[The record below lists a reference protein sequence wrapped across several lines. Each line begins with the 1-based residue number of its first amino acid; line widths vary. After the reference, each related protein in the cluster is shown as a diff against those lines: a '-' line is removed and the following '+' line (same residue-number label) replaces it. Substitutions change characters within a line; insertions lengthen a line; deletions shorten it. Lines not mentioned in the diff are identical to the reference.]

1 MPKYYEIDEAAAR
14 RAKEANSFYSYVEGS
29 ATASYRREVDRAV
42 EIAERQKSRVSPE
55 YHDRID
61 GLLDAYARRLAAN
74 YNHRYSIDARVP
86 SVMVAGPAKFPV
98 KAKEKQNAARD
109 SNMAEYQEIQGLL
122 DKITSCGMG
131 GVMSDDPAALDKLR
145 AKLKKLEDL
154 QAKMKAVNAYY
165 RKHKTLEGCPDLT
178 TGEIQAISAEMK
190 NSWRSNPVPFEAYEL
205 TNNNATIKRTRDR
218 VAALEAEAA
227 RAAAGGTEDYEGKGY
242 TLRENTDI
250 CRIQFI
256 FDGKP
261 DDDVRSLLKSHGFK
275 WSPREGAWQRLLNDN
290 ARSAAACIA
299 QAIDNAASDA

>member
-29 ATASYRREVDRAV
+29 ATAAYRREVDRAA

-205 TNNNATIKRTRDR
+205 TNNNATIKRTRER

-290 ARSAAACIA
+290 ARSAAARIA
-299 QAIDNAASDA
+299 QAIDNM

>member
-29 ATASYRREVDRAV
+29 ATAAYRREVDRAA

-61 GLLDAYARRLAAN
+61 ELLDAYARRLAAN

-154 QAKMKAVNAYY
+154 QAKMKAANAYY

-178 TGEIQAISAEMK
+178 TGEIQTISAEMK

-205 TNNNATIKRTRDR
+205 TNNNATMKRTRDR
-218 VAALEAEAA
+218 VAALETEAA
-227 RAAAGGTEDYEGKGY
+227 RAAAGGTEDYEGRGY

-256 FDGKP
+256 FDSKP
-261 DDDVRSLLKSHGFK
+261 DDDVRSLLKSNGFK
-275 WSPREGAWQRLLNDN
+275 WSPREGAWQRLLNDT

-299 QAIDNAASDA
+299 RAIHNM

>member
-29 ATASYRREVDRAV
+29 ATAAYRREVDRAT

-154 QAKMKAVNAYY
+154 QAKMKAANAYY

-178 TGEIQAISAEMK
+178 TGEIQAISADMK
-190 NSWRSNPVPFEAYEL
+190 NSWRSNPGPFEAYEL
-205 TNNNATIKRTRDR
+205 TNNNATIKRTRER

-290 ARSAAACIA
+290 ARSAAASIA
-299 QAIDNAASDA
+299 QAIDNM

>member
-29 ATASYRREVDRAV
+29 ATAAYRREVDRAA

-74 YNHRYSIDARVP
+74 YNHRNSIDARVP

-154 QAKMKAVNAYY
+154 QAKMKSINAYM
-165 RKHKTLEGCPDLT
+165 RKHKTLEGFPDLT
-178 TGEIQAISAEMK
+178 QEEIKRYMAQGFDGFPSYA
-190 NSWRSNPVPFEAYEL
+190 L

-218 VAALEAEAA
+218 IAALEAEAA
-227 RAAAGGTEDYEGKGY
+227 RAAAGGTEDHEGKGY

-261 DDDVRSLLKSHGFK
+261 DDDVRSLLKNHGFK

-290 ARSAAACIA
+290 ARSAAASIA
-299 QAIDNAASDA
+299 QASDNM

>member
-29 ATASYRREVDRAV
+29 ATAAYRREVDRAV

-190 NSWRSNPVPFEAYEL
+190 NSWRSNPAPFEAYEL
-205 TNNNATIKRTRDR
+205 TNNNATIKRTRER

-290 ARSAAACIA
+290 ARSAAARIA
-299 QAIDNAASDA
+299 RAIDNM

>member
-29 ATASYRREVDRAV
+29 ATAAYRREVDRAA

-205 TNNNATIKRTRDR
+205 TNNNATIKRTRER

-275 WSPREGAWQRLLNDN
+275 RSPREGAWQRLLNDN
-290 ARSAAACIA
+290 ARSAAARIA
-299 QAIDNAASDA
+299 QAIDNM

>member
-29 ATASYRREVDRAV
+29 ATAAYRREVDRAA

-122 DKITSCGMG
+122 DKITYCGMG

-154 QAKMKAVNAYY
+154 QAKMKAANAYY

-190 NSWRSNPVPFEAYEL
+190 SSWRSNPVPFEAYEL
-205 TNNNATIKRTRDR
+205 TNNNATIKRTRER

-290 ARSAAACIA
+290 ARSAAARIA
-299 QAIDNAASDA
+299 RAIDNM

>member
-29 ATASYRREVDRAV
+29 ATAAYRREVDRAA

-190 NSWRSNPVPFEAYEL
+190 NSWRSNPAPFEAYEL
-205 TNNNATIKRTRDR
+205 TNNNATIKRTRER

-242 TLRENTDI
+242 TIRENTDI

-290 ARSAAACIA
+290 ARSAAARIA
-299 QAIDNAASDA
+299 QAIDSM

>member
-29 ATASYRREVDRAV
+29 ATAAYRREVDRAA

-98 KAKEKQNAARD
+98 KEKEKQNAARD

-154 QAKMKAVNAYY
+154 QAKMKAANAYY

-205 TNNNATIKRTRDR
+205 SNNNATIKRTRER
-218 VAALEAEAA
+218 IAALEAEAE
-227 RAAAGGTEDYEGKGY
+227 RAAAGGAEDYEGKGY

-299 QAIDNAASDA
+299 QAIDNM

>member
-29 ATASYRREVDRAV
+29 ATAAYRREVDRAA

-154 QAKMKAVNAYY
+154 QAKMKAANAYY

-205 TNNNATIKRTRDR
+205 TNNNATIKRTRER
-218 VAALEAEAA
+218 VAALEEEAA
-227 RAAAGGTEDYEGKGY
+227 RAAAGGTEDYEGKSY

-290 ARSAAACIA
+290 ARSAAARIA
-299 QAIDNAASDA
+299 QAIDNM

>member
-29 ATASYRREVDRAV
+29 ATAAYRREVDRAA
-42 EIAERQKSRVSPE
+42 EIAERQKSRVSSE

-109 SNMAEYQEIQGLL
+109 SNMAEYQEIQSLL

-190 NSWRSNPVPFEAYEL
+190 NSWRSNPAPFEAYEL
-205 TNNNATIKRTRDR
+205 TNNNATIKRTRER

-227 RAAAGGTEDYEGKGY
+227 RAVAGGTEDYEGKGY

-290 ARSAAACIA
+290 ARSAAARIA
-299 QAIDNAASDA
+299 QAIDNM

>member
-29 ATASYRREVDRAV
+29 ATAAYRREVDRAA

-122 DKITSCGMG
+122 DKITSCGRG

-190 NSWRSNPVPFEAYEL
+190 NSWRSNPAPFEAYEL
-205 TNNNATIKRTRDR
+205 TNNNATIKRTRER

-299 QAIDNAASDA
+299 RAIDNM

>member
-29 ATASYRREVDRAV
+29 ATAAYRREVDRAV

-131 GVMSDDPAALDKLR
+131 GVMGDDPAALDKLR

-154 QAKMKAVNAYY
+154 QAKMKVVNAYY
-165 RKHKTLEGCPDLT
+165 RKHKTLEGCSDLT
-178 TGEIQAISAEMK
+178 TGEIQVISAEMK
-190 NSWRSNPVPFEAYEL
+190 SSWRSNPAPFEAYEL
-205 TNNNATIKRTRDR
+205 TNNNATIKRTRER

-242 TLRENTDI
+242 TLRENTDL

-290 ARSAAACIA
+290 ARSAAARIA
-299 QAIDNAASDA
+299 QAIDNM

>member
-1 MPKYYEIDEAAAR
+1 
-14 RAKEANSFYSYVEGS
+14 
-29 ATASYRREVDRAV
+29 
-42 EIAERQKSRVSPE
+42 
-55 YHDRID
+55 
-61 GLLDAYARRLAAN
+61 
-74 YNHRYSIDARVP
+74 
-86 SVMVAGPAKFPV
+86 MVAGPAKFPV

-190 NSWRSNPVPFEAYEL
+190 NSWRSNPAPFEAYEL
-205 TNNNATIKRTRDR
+205 TNNNATIKRTRER

-299 QAIDNAASDA
+299 RAIDNM

>member
-29 ATASYRREVDRAV
+29 ATAAYRREVDRAA

-154 QAKMKAVNAYY
+154 QAKMKAANAYY

-205 TNNNATIKRTRDR
+205 ANNNATIKRTRDR

-242 TLRENTDI
+242 TLRENTDL

-290 ARSAAACIA
+290 ARSAAARIA
-299 QAIDNAASDA
+299 QAIDNM

>member
-29 ATASYRREVDRAV
+29 ATAAYRREVDRAA

-190 NSWRSNPVPFEAYEL
+190 NSWRSNPAPFEAYEL
-205 TNNNATIKRTRDR
+205 TNNNATIKRTRER

-261 DDDVRSLLKSHGFK
+261 NDDVRSLLKSHGFK

-299 QAIDNAASDA
+299 QAIDNM

>member
-1 MPKYYEIDEAAAR
+1 MPKYYDIDEAAAR

-29 ATASYRREVDRAV
+29 ATAAYRREVDRAV

-55 YHDRID
+55 YHDHID
-61 GLLDAYARRLAAN
+61 GLLDAYARRLATN

-154 QAKMKAVNAYY
+154 QAKMKAVNAYI
-165 RKHKTLEGCPDLT
+165 RKHKTLEGFPDLT
-178 TGEIQAISAEMK
+178 PEEVKRYMAQGFDGFPSYA
-190 NSWRSNPVPFEAYEL
+190 L
-205 TNNNATIKRTRDR
+205 TNNNATIKRTRER
-218 VAALEAEAA
+218 IAALEAEAA

-242 TLRENTDI
+242 TLLENTDI

-290 ARSAAACIA
+290 ARSAAARIA
-299 QAIDNAASDA
+299 QAIDNM

>member
-29 ATASYRREVDRAV
+29 ATAAYRREVDRAA

-190 NSWRSNPVPFEAYEL
+190 NSWRSNPAPFEAYEL
-205 TNNNATIKRTRDR
+205 TNNNATIKRTRER

-299 QAIDNAASDA
+299 QAIDNM

>member
-29 ATASYRREVDRAV
+29 ATAAYRREVDRAA
-42 EIAERQKSRVSPE
+42 EIAERQKSCVSPE

-145 AKLKKLEDL
+145 GKLKKLEDL
-154 QAKMKAVNAYY
+154 QAKMKAANACY
-165 RKHKTLEGCPDLT
+165 RKHRTLEGCPDLT
-178 TGEIQAISAEMK
+178 TGEIQTISAEMK

-205 TNNNATIKRTRDR
+205 TNNNATIKRTRER

-290 ARSAAACIA
+290 ARSAAARIA
-299 QAIDNAASDA
+299 QAIDNM

>member
-1 MPKYYEIDEAAAR
+1 
-14 RAKEANSFYSYVEGS
+14 
-29 ATASYRREVDRAV
+29 
-42 EIAERQKSRVSPE
+42 
-55 YHDRID
+55 
-61 GLLDAYARRLAAN
+61 
-74 YNHRYSIDARVP
+74 
-86 SVMVAGPAKFPV
+86 
-98 KAKEKQNAARD
+98 
-109 SNMAEYQEIQGLL
+109 
-122 DKITSCGMG
+122 
-131 GVMSDDPAALDKLR
+131 
-145 AKLKKLEDL
+145 
-154 QAKMKAVNAYY
+154 MKAVNAYY

-190 NSWRSNPVPFEAYEL
+190 NSWRSNPAPFEAYEL
-205 TNNNATIKRTRDR
+205 TNNNATIKRTRER

-227 RAAAGGTEDYEGKGY
+227 RAAAGGTEDHEGKGY

-299 QAIDNAASDA
+299 QAIDNM

>member
-29 ATASYRREVDRAV
+29 ATAAYRREVDRAA

-154 QAKMKAVNAYY
+154 QAKMKAANAYY

-190 NSWRSNPVPFEAYEL
+190 NSWRSNPAPFEAYEL
-205 TNNNATIKRTRDR
+205 TNNNATIKRTRER

-290 ARSAAACIA
+290 ARSAAARIA
-299 QAIDNAASDA
+299 QAIDSM

>member
-29 ATASYRREVDRAV
+29 ATAAYRREVDRAA

-98 KAKEKQNAARD
+98 KAKEKQNAARG

-131 GVMSDDPAALDKLR
+131 GVMSDDPASLDKLR

-154 QAKMKAVNAYY
+154 QAKMKAANAYY

-190 NSWRSNPVPFEAYEL
+190 SSWRSNPVPFEAYEL

-299 QAIDNAASDA
+299 QAIDNM

>member
-14 RAKEANSFYSYVEGS
+14 RAKEANSFSDYVDGS
-29 ATASYRREVDRAV
+29 ATAAYRRDVDRAI
-42 EIAERQKSRVSPE
+42 EIAERQKARVSPE

-61 GLLDAYARRLAAN
+61 GLLDSYARRLAAN

-86 SVMVAGPAKFPV
+86 SVMIAGPANFPV
-98 KAKEKQNAARD
+98 KAKERQNAARD
-109 SNMAEYQEIQGLL
+109 SNMAEYREIQGIL
-122 DKITSCGMG
+122 DKIKACGMG

-165 RKHKTLEGCPDLT
+165 RKYKSLYGCPDLT
-178 TGEIQAISAEMK
+178 PEAAEK
-190 NSWRSNPVPFEAYEL
+190 YTLQGFDGFPPYLL
-205 TNNNATIKRTRDR
+205 TNNNATIKRTRER
-218 VAALEAEAA
+218 IASLEAEAE
-227 RAAAGGTEDYEGKGY
+227 RTAAGGSEDREGKGY

-261 DDDVRSLLKSHGFK
+261 DDEVRSLLKSRGFK

-290 ARSAAACIA
+290 ARSAADRIA
-299 QAIDNAASDA
+299 QAIESM

>member
-165 RKHKTLEGCPDLT
+165 RKHRTLEGCPDLT

>member
-29 ATASYRREVDRAV
+29 ATAAYRREVDRAA

-154 QAKMKAVNAYY
+154 QAKMKAANAYY

-205 TNNNATIKRTRDR
+205 TNNNATIKRTRER

-242 TLRENTDI
+242 TLRENTDL

-290 ARSAAACIA
+290 ARSAAARIA
-299 QAIDNAASDA
+299 QAIDNM

>member
-1 MPKYYEIDEAAAR
+1 MPKYYDIDEAAAR

-29 ATASYRREVDRAV
+29 ATAAYRREVDRAA

-165 RKHKTLEGCPDLT
+165 RKHKTLEDCPDLT

-190 NSWRSNPVPFEAYEL
+190 NSWRSNPAPFEAYEL
-205 TNNNATIKRTRDR
+205 TNNNATIKRTRER

-242 TLRENTDI
+242 TLWENTDI

-261 DDDVRSLLKSHGFK
+261 NDDVRSLLKSHGFK

-299 QAIDNAASDA
+299 QAIDNM

>member
-29 ATASYRREVDRAV
+29 ATAAYRREVDRAA

-109 SNMAEYQEIQGLL
+109 SNMAEYQEIQSLL

-165 RKHKTLEGCPDLT
+165 RKHKTLEGCPNLT

-190 NSWRSNPVPFEAYEL
+190 NSWRSNPAPFEAYEL

-261 DDDVRSLLKSHGFK
+261 DDDVRSLLKSNGFK

-299 QAIDNAASDA
+299 RAIDNM

>member
-1 MPKYYEIDEAAAR
+1 MHKYYEIDEAAAR
-14 RAKEANSFYSYVEGS
+14 RATEANSFYSYVEGS
-29 ATASYRREVDRAV
+29 ATAAYRRGVDRAA

-178 TGEIQAISAEMK
+178 TGEIQAISAGMK

-205 TNNNATIKRTRDR
+205 TNNNATIKRTRER
-218 VAALEAEAA
+218 VEALEAEAA
-227 RAAAGGTEDYEGKGY
+227 RAAAGGTEDDEGKGY

-261 DDDVRSLLKSHGFK
+261 DDDVRSLLKSNGFK

-290 ARSAAACIA
+290 GRSAAACIA
-299 QAIDNAASDA
+299 RAIDNM

>member
-29 ATASYRREVDRAV
+29 ATAAYRREVDRAA

-86 SVMVAGPAKFPV
+86 SVMVAGPAKFPT

-109 SNMAEYQEIQGLL
+109 SNMAEYQEIQGIL

-190 NSWRSNPVPFEAYEL
+190 NSWRSNPAPFEAYEL
-205 TNNNATIKRTRDR
+205 TNNNATIKRTRER

-290 ARSAAACIA
+290 ARSAAARIA
-299 QAIDNAASDA
+299 QAIDSM

>member
-29 ATASYRREVDRAV
+29 ATAAYRREVYRAV

-61 GLLDAYARRLAAN
+61 GLLDAYARRLSAN

-154 QAKMKAVNAYY
+154 QAKMKAANAYY

-227 RAAAGGTEDYEGKGY
+227 RAAASGTEDYEGKGY

-261 DDDVRSLLKSHGFK
+261 GDDVRSLLKSHGFK

-299 QAIDNAASDA
+299 RAIDNM

>member
-29 ATASYRREVDRAV
+29 ATAAYRREVDRAA

-190 NSWRSNPVPFEAYEL
+190 NSWRSNPAPFEAYEL
-205 TNNNATIKRTRDR
+205 TNNNATIKRTRER

-227 RAAAGGTEDYEGKGY
+227 RAAAGGTEDHEGKGY

-299 QAIDNAASDA
+299 QAIDNM

>member
-1 MPKYYEIDEAAAR
+1 MPRYYEIDEAAAR

-29 ATASYRREVDRAV
+29 ATAAYRREVDRAA

-190 NSWRSNPVPFEAYEL
+190 NSWRSNPAPFEAYEL
-205 TNNNATIKRTRDR
+205 TNNNATIKRTRER

-299 QAIDNAASDA
+299 QAIDNM

>member
-14 RAKEANSFYSYVEGS
+14 RAKEANSFYSYAEGS
-29 ATASYRREVDRAV
+29 ATAAYRREVDRAA

-109 SNMAEYQEIQGLL
+109 SNMAEYQEIHGLL

-154 QAKMKAVNAYY
+154 QAKMKAANAYY

-190 NSWRSNPVPFEAYEL
+190 NSWRSNPAPFEAYEL
-205 TNNNATIKRTRDR
+205 INNNATIKRTRER

-227 RAAAGGTEDYEGKGY
+227 RAAAGGTEDHEGKGY

-299 QAIDNAASDA
+299 QAIDNM

>member
-29 ATASYRREVDRAV
+29 ATAAYRREVDRAA

-154 QAKMKAVNAYY
+154 QAKMKAANAYY

-190 NSWRSNPVPFEAYEL
+190 NSWRSNPVPFETYEL

-290 ARSAAACIA
+290 ARSAAARIA
-299 QAIDNAASDA
+299 QAIDNM

>member
-14 RAKEANSFYSYVEGS
+14 RAKEANSFYSYAEGS
-29 ATASYRREVDRAV
+29 ATAAYRREVDRAA

-190 NSWRSNPVPFEAYEL
+190 NSWRSNPAPFEAYEL
-205 TNNNATIKRTRDR
+205 TNNNATIKRTRER

-227 RAAAGGTEDYEGKGY
+227 RAVAGGTEDYEGKGY

-290 ARSAAACIA
+290 ARSAAARIA
-299 QAIDNAASDA
+299 QAIDNM

>member
-29 ATASYRREVDRAV
+29 ATAAYRREVDRAA

-190 NSWRSNPVPFEAYEL
+190 NSWRSNPAPFEAYEL
-205 TNNNATIKRTRDR
+205 TNNNATIKRTRER

-227 RAAAGGTEDYEGKGY
+227 RAAAGGTEDHEGNGY

-299 QAIDNAASDA
+299 QAIDNM